1 LNACLNANRRPVS
14 ASRGASYG
22 CEDAGDAGARPDR
35 SESASKRSGAL
46 PEIGV
51 AAGIGHTVLHKD
63 AFQAPGWLP
72 IWRAGQT
79 KSPRPPTIVD
89 EGQTASSWYH
99 HDSSP
104 ARARDL
110 HQFRTRRV
118 KLSHVN
124 GRGPWRTTAP
134 NRRLVA
140 KLGGVIWGRAAM
152 ALAAGASLSVRSAS
166 APDLSSVTALARFF
180 ARRRRSAA
188 LTDRRQVRRGY
199 AEGSMAPPHTSRHQP
214 GQRSALASRG
224 ICACTRVVKQ
234 ESSGGSASAHMP

>member
-1 LNACLNANRRPVS
+1 MHSRRP
-14 ASRGASYG
+14 AG
-22 CEDAGDAGARPDR
+22 C
-35 SESASKRSGAL
+35 RSG
-46 PEIGV
+46 
-51 AAGIGHTVLHKD
+51 
-63 AFQAPGWLP
+63 
-72 IWRAGQT
+72 AGQT

-110 HQFRTRRV
+110 QQFRTRRV

-152 ALAAGASLSVRSAS
+152 ALAAGASLSVRSTS
-166 APDLSSVTALARFF
+166 APDLSSVSALDASRLVDGGC
-180 ARRRRSAA
+180 RPNLPAA
-188 LTDRRQVRRGY
+188 SDVRVTYVYTDVHRVALRQHRRQGGERAVRAMRTRLLGY
-199 AEGSMAPPHTSRHQP
+199 KQAR
-214 GQRSALASRG
+214 ALLVHYV
-224 ICACTRVVKQ
+224 CNPRVTPK
-234 ESSGGSASAHMP
+234 SPLTLA